1 VSSLGRPALDW
12 LVDRD
17 ATDDSPWLYGGRA
30 GVALGLLEGYLAL
43 GDDRYAVAALRNART
58 LRAVDATDYSLYFG
72 LTGVAYALHMVGSL
86 LDDPASSAAARRSL
100 DQVRTAFDG
109 ERWSEAFE
117 LLAGNAG
124 IALAA
129 LQMGDPELAV
139 LAASPYLRRAEPTPA
154 GVNWE
159 HRTGATSRLHH
170 ISHGTLGIS
179 YAPASVGHTAGR
191 PDFVDLALAGV
202 ADVVSRDE
210 AGPSGFLV
218 RHSDP
223 QWRPTVI
230 EPYSYGWCHGP
241 AGDAQ
246 VFRLLAEVTG
256 DPSWAALISRCWHT
270 VTHSGLPQR
279 LRPGFWDNSGRCC
292 GTAGV
297 LALACDLGDLDFAR
311 VLVDD
316 IEARAR
322 PEASGVSWSNFEHR
336 VTPSDLPPEPGWA
349 MGNAGIARELLRYD
363 RLLTGGRRDY
373 YVPWPD
379 QTPISGDRVAVGDVR
394 RATGDGQGVTG
405 DGRRATGDGQGVTG
419 DGRWATGD
427 GRRPTS

>member
-1 VSSLGRPALDW
+1 VSSLGRSALDW
-12 LVDRD
+12 LVARD
-17 ATDDSPWLYGGRA
+17 ASDDQPWLYHGRA
-30 GVALGLLEGYLAL
+30 GIALGLLEGYLAL
-43 GDDRYAVAALRNART
+43 GDDRYAVAALENAR
-58 LRAVDATDYSLYFG
+58 AIVDLDGPEFSLYFG
-72 LTGVAYALHMVGSL
+72 LTGVAYALHVIGSR
-86 LDDPASSAAARRSL
+86 LDDAASSAASRRAL
-100 DQVRTAFDG
+100 DRVRAAFDG
-109 ERWSEAFE
+109 EGWSEAFE
-117 LLAGNAG
+117 LMAGNAG

-129 LQMGDPELAV
+129 AQMGDPELAV
-139 LAASPYLRRAEPTPA
+139 LAATPYLRRAEPTAA
-154 GVNWE
+154 GVTWA

-179 YAPASVGHTAGR
+179 YALAYVGHTLGR
-191 PDFVDLALAGV
+191 SDFVDLALAGA
-202 ADVVSRDE
+202 ADVLSRDE
-210 AGPSGFLV
+210 AGPAGFLV

-223 QWRPTVI
+223 QWRPDVT
-230 EPYSYGWCHGP
+230 EPHSYGWCHGP

-256 DPSWAALISRCWHT
+256 DPSWTALATRCWHT

-297 LALACDLGDLDFAR
+297 LALACDLGDLDFGR

-316 IEARAR
+316 LAARAR

-349 MGNAGIARELLRYD
+349 MGNAGVARELLRYD

-379 QTPISGDRVAVGDVR
+379 QMPLPS
-394 RATGDGQGVTG
+394 
-405 DGRRATGDGQGVTG
+405 
-419 DGRWATGD
+419 
-427 GRRPTS
+427 